1 MEYLGAIVEKFLTGS
16 PRTGWLLLIFGA
28 AMISLGHF
36 EVLPAPEII
45 PGWQTMFWG
54 CLALGA
60 TMLLT
65 SFGAWIFGKAQLIRW
80 HVYEEKKKEAKALLI
95 NRTGDSNVA
104 LLPHGELEAL
114 LYILRNDKKRFIDR
128 DFRWRH
134 VELINRH
141 IIHRDRSSNADD
153 VFIVNDI
160 VWERR
165 AEILASNQKFI
176 PAFRPW

>member
-1 MEYLGAIVEKFLTGS
+1 MEYLGAIVEKFLTDS

-80 HVYEEKKKEAKALLI
+80 HIYEEKTKEAKALCI

-104 LLPHGELEAL
+104 LLPHVELEA
-114 LYILRNDKKRFIDR
+114 
-128 DFRWRH
+128 
-134 VELINRH
+134 
-141 IIHRDRSSNADD
+141 
-153 VFIVNDI
+153 
-160 VWERR
+160 
-165 AEILASNQKFI
+165 
-176 PAFRPW
+176 